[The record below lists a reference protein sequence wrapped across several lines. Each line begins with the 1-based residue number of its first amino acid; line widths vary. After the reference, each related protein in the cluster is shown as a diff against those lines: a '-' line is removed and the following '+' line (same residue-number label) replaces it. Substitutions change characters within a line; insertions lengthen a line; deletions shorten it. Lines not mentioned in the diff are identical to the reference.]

1 MSQATSI
8 VEEGKTRAIV
18 SGALSGSGSS
28 TYTLVSKASNIVLS
42 VFATAVT
49 TSIKIDMY
57 TGTVGKS
64 VKIVDVPSIVAP
76 STELQ
81 IYSPEA
87 SLSNCYV
94 VVTWVGDATVEILA
108 KGVSGGSGGGGGG
121 VTAVNNYSP
130 GGWT

>member
-1 MSQATSI
+1 VVQATSI
-8 VEEGKTRAIV
+8 VEEGKTRSIF
-18 SGALSGSGSS
+18 SGALTGSGTA
-28 TYTLVSKASNIVLS
+28 TYTLISKASNVVLS
-42 VFATAVT
+42 VFASAVT

-57 TGTVGKS
+57 TGSTNKS
-64 VKIVDVPSIVAP
+64 VKIVDVPSITAP

-87 SLSNCYV
+87 SMSNCYV
-94 VVTWVGDATVEILA
+94 TITWVGDATLEVLV
-108 KGVSGGSGGGGGG
+108 KGTSGGSGGGGGG

>member
-1 MSQATSI
+1 VSQATSI

-18 SGALSGSGSS
+18 SGSLAGSGTS
-28 TYTLVSKASNIVLS
+28 TYTLVSKASNVVLS
-42 VFATAVT
+42 VFVSAVT
-49 TSIKIDMY
+49 TSVKIDMY
-57 TGTVGKS
+57 TGSPDRS

-76 STELQ
+76 TAELQ

-87 SLSNCYV
+87 SMSNCYV
-94 VVTWVGDATVEILA
+94 IVTWVGDATVEVLV
-108 KGVSGGSGGGGGG
+108 KGTSGGSGGSGG